1 LRGIFFTSVFLLA
14 IFTSYS
20 QTTIVTGKV
29 TEAATG
35 SPVPFANV
43 IFTGTQEGAI
53 TDFDGNFTVKT
64 NLQVSSLEV
73 RYVGFLPRQKE
84 IFFGSTQSIDF
95 QLDEDIMTLGEV
107 VVYAGENPAF
117 EILRKLVDN
126 KKANDKRTLE
136 AFEYE
141 SYTKVEFDVDNISDK
156 FKNRKIV
163 KKIRAVLDSIQQL
176 AGDDGQPILPVF
188 LSEAIS
194 RYYFRSNPT
203 LKHEHILKTKVSG
216 VGITD
221 GTLTSQII
229 GSTFQEYNFYQNWL
243 NIVGKEFV
251 SPLTDGW
258 KLYYEYDLIDSS
270 YIDGVYCYQI
280 DFFPKREQDL
290 AFWGKMWVSK
300 NDYALRRIDALVPK
314 YANLNYIEKIK
325 IQQDLIKTSAGPWLP
340 EKTRVLVDI
349 AQLTDNT
356 AGMLAKFYVS
366 TKDYIVNT
374 PREKDFYLN
383 PVSMDN
389 GVRDFDDNYWS
400 ENRHDTLTKSELNV
414 FQMIDTLKKMPVV
427 KTYMELGKFAAT
439 GYIKTGKFDMGPYTT
454 FLGNNDIEGVRLG
467 FGGRTNYDFSK
478 KWLLGGHFGY
488 GFSDERW
495 KYKWYVSRV
504 LNREKWATIKYEQQ
518 KEIEQVWLLNE
529 NIEPNSLFYTLS
541 RFGTLTQPFL
551 TRKYRLSYEKQL
563 ATGFNIGLAF
573 KHQQVN
579 PLFDFRYYKDDR
591 RLETRTNYNV
601 SEATLKLRYA
611 KDEIFVVND
620 NERLSLGTVKWPAF
634 NIEYTYG
641 LNGFLGS
648 DFEYHKVRGA
658 IEKRLKMGLFGVS
671 KVRLTGGIV
680 FGKLPYT
687 LLYNPIGN
695 ETPFYVGFA
704 YNLMDFFEFSTDR
717 YADLRYRHSFEGL
730 ILNRIPLMKKLKWR
744 MIGSA
749 NALYGSIKE
758 SNINTVVLQQND
770 NGEEIV
776 PFSRLER
783 NKPYVELGYGIENI
797 FKVFSVEA
805 FHRITYLDNPNVNK
819 FAVKFNIQI
828 IL

>member
-73 RYVGFLPRQKE
+73 SYVGFLPRQKE

-107 VVYAGENPAF
+107 IVYAGENPAF

-366 TKDYIVNT
+366 TKDHIVNT

-400 ENRHDTLTKSELNV
+400 ENRHDTLTKAELNV
-414 FQMIDTLKKMPVV
+414 FQMIDTLKKIPVV

-454 FLGNNDIEGVRLG
+454 FFGNNDMEGVRLG

-478 KWLLGGHFGY
+478 KWLLGGYFGY
-488 GFSDERW
+488 GLSDERW

-541 RFGTLTQPFL
+541 RFGSLTQPFL
-551 TRKYRLSYEKQL
+551 TRKYRLSYEKQV
-563 ATGFNIGLAF
+563 ATGFNVGLAF

-579 PLFDFRYYKDDR
+579 PLFDFKYYKDDR
-591 RLETRTNYNV
+591 SLDTRTNYNV

-634 NIEYTYG
+634 NIDYTYG
-641 LNGFLGS
+641 VNGFLGS

-658 IEKRLKMGLFGVS
+658 IEKRLKMGLLGVS

-758 SNINTVVLQQND
+758 SNINTVVLQQNE

-776 PFSRLER
+776 PFSRLDR